1 MRINGYTLALLCA
14 FFSVTGCI
22 EENFD
27 NTVKRESGDD
37 VVFGARAG
45 FENNDPDTKTI
56 YMGTY
61 YEIEDK
67 NEKGE
72 SITRRFEEVHWLS
85 SDKVL
90 IHCDQGNQTAHY
102 SVSFTDP
109 NSENSGNNIP
119 ESAESVYLTR
129 MQLSGSGHNAIQWQD
144 MSQPHTFYAIY
155 PSPYQFDRPDVDASL
170 LTQYKERI
178 IVSGSELQCYLP
190 KPQAPKSI
198 KKDGNKYVA
207 EPNMDYAYMVAKQIV
222 TPEDNGGGVSLDFCP
237 IVTAL
242 EVEMSFPS
250 GTVVP
255 DDGNPNTDDTFNGWS
270 DIYLS
275 SAEISSIDGTPIVG
289 TFSMNMEDYTFNKAV
304 RYPEVSLQ
312 AGTDQSSVIVQL
324 LDNGQPIKLSS
335 GGSIKFTVF
344 LMPRDIKLNN
354 LQVTINVNGVYR
366 TAKLSDSKTIQA
378 HKKQYITGITLP
390 ANPIINN
397 KPVEA
402 QGSNWVSQLDPA
414 TYLGGLSIPG
424 TANSFSY
431 NYNRNSS
438 SLDRDATS
446 TNNNYMTQTLSFNN
460 QWSLGVRCF
469 ELVTERYNSNN
480 NTADDTRN
488 LGNQNI
494 KCNGSSLG
502 LTVKEAYDKILEK
515 VVDSPGEFAMIIMTY
530 QPEGGSGKAPR
541 DPIEYMKDLNLFYDS
556 YSYAGKPLS
565 EYVCVYQPGLR
576 VADLEDTPI
585 MIVVRPSQEGEDTS
599 DMVEQAHSGGRKM
612 LVVKGWGSLV
622 DKWYKRGYEAM
633 LFKGTDGSGYGD
645 RIDLL
650 HPDLIAVE
658 DWIYGTNGNGST
670 SQSNTSAYPAADYP
684 TPGTPRFNYTS
695 DQGFGVWAQEWRRVA
710 NADANV
716 IQYYSSYRIRWRGSL
731 QEKKDNIEDCL
742 RRSITQDNNLV
753 YFNSLDGF
761 YIINNQNSYDHYWR
775 GNMGDIGGFA
785 DYIND
790 WFYPVLQKYSA
801 ADVTGP
807 LGVII
812 MDRVSN
818 VQGSAGQLLP
828 QTIIQNNFMF
838 NVPKDPNYNQTSTN
852 VSVENW
858 DIEYLN

>member
-255 DDGNPNTDDTFNGWS
+255 DDGNPNTDDIFNGWS

-354 LQVTINVNGVYR
+354 LQVTVNVNGVYR

-414 TYLGGLSIPG
+414 TYLSGLSIPG

-431 NYNRNSS
+431 NYTGGGINN
-438 SLDRDATS
+438 DATRID
-446 TNNNYMTQTLSFNN
+446 NNYMTQTLSFDS
-460 QWSLGVRCF
+460 QWNLGVRCF
-469 ELVTERYNSNN
+469 ELVSDRCGTNSSAGEDNG
-480 NTADDTRN
+480 TGN
-488 LGNQNI
+488 LGSQNLR
-494 KCNGSSLG
+494 CNNESLG
-502 LTVKEAYDKILEK
+502 LTVKDAFDRIVDKVLAT
-515 VVDSPGEFAMIIMTY
+515 PGEFAMVIMTY
-530 QPEGGSGKAPR
+530 QPRGGQRAARNP
-541 DPIEYMKDLNLFYDS
+541 EHYMSVLKRFYDNYTRNGYKLS
-556 YSYAGKPLS
+556 DLASVYKPR
-565 EYVCVYQPGLR
+565 LR
-576 VADLEDTPI
+576 VADLDKKPI
-585 MIVVRPSQEGEDTS
+585 MIVVRPSQEGEDS
-599 DMVEQAHSGGRKM
+599 SEAVDAAQAPGYN
-612 LVVKGWGSLV
+612 LLTVKGWGTLM
-622 DKWYKRGYEAM
+622 DKWRKRGYDLM
-633 LFKGTDGSGYGD
+633 LFKGRNEDNRGSYGD
-645 RIDLL
+645 KYDLML
-650 HPDLIAVE
+650 DKSYPAME
-658 DWIYGTNGNGST
+658 DWIYGYSG
-670 SQSNTSAYPAADYP
+670 QSNSAYPEASRP
-684 TPGTPRFNYTS
+684 TPDDANFSGPRFNYTS

-710 NADANV
+710 SKDATYSFRLAYNSSVNVKADWTAS
-716 IQYYSSYRIRWRGSL
+716 IE
-731 QEKKDNIEDCL
+731 EKKNNIEDCL
-742 RRSITQDNNLV
+742 KRSILQENGLV

-761 YIINNQNSYDHYWR
+761 YIIDDQYSAGYYWR

-838 NVPKDPNYNQTSTN
+838 NVPKDPNYTPAQ
-852 VSVENW
+852 
-858 DIEYLN
+858 